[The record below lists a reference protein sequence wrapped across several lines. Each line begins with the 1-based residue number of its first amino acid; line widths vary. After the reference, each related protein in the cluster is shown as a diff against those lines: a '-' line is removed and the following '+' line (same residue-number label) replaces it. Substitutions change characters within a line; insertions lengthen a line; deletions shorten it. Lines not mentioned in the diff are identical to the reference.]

1 MTNSMNARRPG
12 FALPMVMIVVFVLGG
27 ALAAGFT
34 MTRGERAIDDAGRAD
49 IFAQSLAETALQ
61 RAMTDRAALGLAT
74 GAPPA
79 TDSVRMTATNGYAD
93 IIVTRVRP
101 VVGTESAVYLVRAHA
116 VSTASRVAGTPSAEY
131 TVTQLASW
139 QTGTMTVLSAFTSI
153 TGIQKNGNAGEIS
166 GVDQCG
172 AKPNVAGVAVPDN
185 PSYTQSGGSWSNVL
199 SGTPLVDSTRGATPT
214 AMAPNVPVD
223 WASIRAGGIS
233 ADFTSTWNGTGF
245 PPSSY
250 FSSNPSAWPVIVVQN
265 DTAASQAFT
274 IPYAGRGM
282 LIVWGNMIISGSD
295 MWNGV
300 VLVGGTITS
309 NGNNTIEGA
318 IVTGLNVKLGYPVP
332 VNAVGNGNKDFSYNS
347 CNVASAVAGLGRMKV
362 YKNTWSNTYAVY

>member
-1 MTNSMNARRPG
+1 MTLSLNVGRPG
-12 FALPMVMIVVFVLGG
+12 FALPMVMIVIFVLAG

-49 IFAQSLAETALQ
+49 IFAQSIAETALQ

-74 GAPPA
+74 GMPPA
-79 TDSVRMTATNGYAD
+79 SDSVRMAVSNGYAD
-93 IIVTRVRP
+93 IIVTRIRP
-101 VVGTESAVYLVRAHA
+101 AVGTESAVYLVRAHA
-116 VSTASRVAGTPSAEY
+116 VSSASRVAGTPSAEY

-139 QTGTMTVLSAFTSI
+139 QKGTMTVKSAFTSI
-153 TGIQKNGNAGEIS
+153 TGIQKNGSS
-166 GVDQCG
+166 GTIDGNDQCG
-172 AKPNVAGVAVPDN
+172 AKGPVAGVAVPDD
-185 PSYTQSGGSWSNVL
+185 PSYTQSGGSWSSVL
-199 SGTPLVDSTRGATPT
+199 SGTPLVDSTLGATPA

-223 WASIRAGGIS
+223 WASIVAGGIS

-250 FSSNPSAWPVIVVQN
+250 FTSNPTAWPVVVVQN
-265 DTAASQAFT
+265 DTSVARSFT
-274 IPYAGRGM
+274 LPYAGRGM
-282 LIVWGNMIISGSD
+282 LIVYGNMIISGSD

-300 VLVGGTITS
+300 VLIGGTVTS

-347 CNVASAVAGLGRMKV
+347 CNVDNAIAGLGRMKV